1 MLGHAWG
8 LTDMK
13 KNETVKRVA
22 DTIQIRGARQNNL
35 KNLNLDIEPYTW
47 TVITGPSGSGK
58 SSLAFD
64 TLYSEG
70 QRRYVETFSA
80 YVRQFL
86 DRRDQPD
93 VDSIKGIPPA
103 IAINQSN
110 AVRTSRSTVG
120 TMTEINDHLKLL
132 FSRASHL
139 FCRSC
144 GEPVNVKSAF
154 DMWEDIKERAQRAG
168 DPRLVITFDVLF
180 SKKLTRDFVL
190 NALSSQGF
198 TRIHAERTTRDG
210 TLLSVVVDRFRAS
223 KAEQSRA
230 LEAIETALKSG
241 RGNYANKFAVH
252 ALSEDG
258 KEALWPY
265 AAGLTCAACDIAY
278 SKPSSALFSFNS
290 PLGACPV
297 CHGFGRIIDIDM
309 DLVIDPYLSIKDG
322 CIRPW
327 AKGGAYEEWQ
337 KALLSHAAKRR
348 IPTYHRFAD
357 LSDWMK
363 TWVIEGEPN
372 WNGSFANQWPGVRR
386 FFDYLE
392 SKSYN
397 LPIRVLLS
405 RYRTYQPC
413 PECGGSRMKPAS
425 LLWRIGSR
433 EAADKA
439 LGLRHRFLPP
449 EAAGIK
455 KNIQNI
461 PGLTLYDLML
471 LPISELQKF
480 FDIFAKEK
488 LDEATTLIVSQIR
501 TRLSYLMNVGLG
513 YLTLDRQSR
522 TLSGGEIQRVNLTTA
537 LGTNLVDTLFVLDE
551 PSVGLHPRDM
561 DRVNSLLENLRDA
574 GNTLV
579 VVEHDPQVMLA
590 ADRIVDMGPG
600 AGMNGG
606 QIVFDGTPTELRS
619 APSLTGQYL
628 SGAKSIAT
636 NLQQTPPTENT
647 KWLEITGA
655 AEHNLKSI
663 DVRFPLNCITT
674 VTGVSG
680 SGKSTLVVDTLFP
693 LLERYFRRAAPKPAY
708 ESLRGQEELRDVH
721 IIDQSAISKTT
732 RSTPAIYVG
741 AFDGIR
747 KIFANTQKARD
758 RDYTAGHFSFNSEL
772 GQCPTCQGSGFEHV
786 EMQFL
791 SDVYLRCPDCGGKR
805 YRPEILEV
813 TINCD
818 GKEERS
824 IADILDMT
832 VSEALRYFDKNI
844 DIVQAL
850 MPLEDVGLG
859 YIKLGQPLPTFS
871 GGEAQRIKLAGE
883 LAKSKSMTAAEGH
896 LYILDEPT
904 TGLHFDDIAKLL
916 SALRRLT
923 QSGATVVLIEH
934 NLDVIDASDWVIDL
948 GPEGGDKGGEIV
960 ATGTPEAIAKEK
972 TWTGLA
978 LAAYRKTRLDS
989 SLTMTGLF
997 AKPAPKPKEMGRSM
1011 QSVWRKARTG
1021 DLGVFGARENNLKNI
1036 NVVIP
1041 RRKLSVVTGIS
1052 GSGKSTLAFG
1062 VIFAEGQRRY
1072 LETFNA
1078 YARSMVQPAAAPDID
1093 ALVGIAPTVAIEQR
1107 VSQGGYKSTVA
1118 TQTEIQQYL
1127 RLLYAKLGVQ
1137 YCPDCNIPVEPQT
1150 RESILSSLLNSL
1162 SGKTVT
1168 LTAPIVRDRKGSYIE
1183 VFHQAQSSGITKL
1196 RVDGKWLST
1205 EHIPPLTRYSQHTIE
1220 TPIATLTVDSE
1231 HEEELRQ
1238 AISRALNRGD
1248 GLMDVYF
1255 PMKNVSGEDSE
1266 SHRTFSVKRACPKC
1280 GKSFP
1285 EPDPLLFSYN
1295 SSLGW
1300 CPKCDGLGKI
1310 FVWQQDDFDVNQAEK
1325 ITMDLIVCP
1334 SCHGERLNSFARSF
1348 RFKNWRIGEVTALTV
1363 EKALEVFSSME
1374 LTGREK
1380 AIGQAPIKE
1389 ILSKL
1394 RFLNEVGL
1402 GYLTL
1407 DRSAPT
1413 LSGGEAQRIRLA
1425 SQLGNNLQGVCY
1437 VLDEPTIG
1445 LHARDNDRLISS
1457 LISLKEKG
1465 NTVIVV
1471 EHDEDMI
1478 RHADHIVDIG
1488 PGAGSRGG
1496 SLVIEGTL
1504 KEVASCKESVTGQ
1517 FLKHPLSH
1525 TGLARHPVNVVTPG
1539 ITLSKATL
1547 HNIKELTVRFPLGR
1561 LIAVTGVSGS
1571 GKSTLA
1577 RSVLLPNLKAAVEA
1591 QRTKGAKKFEPTN
1604 CRSLSGYKSIQRV
1617 LEVDQTPIGKTPR
1630 SCPATY
1636 VGLYT
1641 PIRQLFAE
1649 TTTAKEHGWGV
1660 SRFSFNVDE
1669 GNCPVCG
1676 GQGQITIE
1684 MNFLPDMKQTCEACK
1699 GSRFNEET
1707 LTALWHGYSIG
1718 DILQMSVDEALP
1730 VFQTNRAIA
1739 KKLQLL
1745 QDVGLGYLKLGQ
1757 PSTTLSG
1764 GEAQRIKLVSE
1775 LSKAVVSIRTHRR
1788 IETFYIFDEPT
1799 VGLHMADV
1807 KKLISV
1813 LHTLVDAGHTVLV
1826 VEHNLD
1832 LIAESDYI
1840 IDLGP
1845 EGGSAGGTVVGK
1857 GEPREIAELKTP
1869 TGLALKEFLKTH
1881 KETTKAQEKKD
1892 E

>member
-1 MLGHAWG
+1 MQ
-8 LTDMK
+8 K
-13 KNETVKRVA
+13 EPKNEEKLA
-22 DTIQIRGARQNNL
+22 DTIQVRGARQNNL

-132 FSRASHL
+132 FSHEANL
-139 FCRSC
+139 FCSQCGDAVKDRSA
-144 GEPVNVKSAF
+144 S
-154 DMWEDIKERAQRAG
+154 DMWEDIKERAARSN

-180 SKKLTRDFVL
+180 SKKLTREFVL

-198 TRIHAERTTRDG
+198 TRIHAERKTRQG
-210 TLLSVVVDRFRAS
+210 TLLSVTVDRFRAS
-223 KAEQSRA
+223 KVESSRA
-230 LEAIETALKSG
+230 IEAVETALKSG
-241 RGNYANKFAVH
+241 RGDYANKFCVH
-252 ALSEDG
+252 ALADDG
-258 KEALWPY
+258 SEALWPY
-265 AAGLTCAACDIAY
+265 ATGLTCAACDIAY
-278 SKPSSALFSFNS
+278 SQPSSALFSFNS

-309 DLVIDPYLSIKDG
+309 DLVIDPSKSLENG
-322 CIRPW
+322 CVKPW
-327 AKGGAYEEWQ
+327 AKGSAYEDWQ
-337 KALLSHAAKRR
+337 TAMV
-348 IPTYHRFAD
+348 RFAKKHGIQSYCSFD
-357 LSDWMK
+357 YLSDWK
-363 TWVIEGEPN
+363 KQWIIDGDPQWDGN
-372 WNGSFANQWPGVRR
+372 FATHWAGVRR

-392 SKSYN
+392 SKSYS

-405 RYRTYQPC
+405 RYRTYKIC
-413 PECGGSRMKPAS
+413 PKCGGSRVKPAA
-425 LLWRIGSR
+425 LLWRVGSR
-433 EAADKA
+433 QTADAA
-439 LGLRHRFLPP
+439 LGSRRRFLPP
-449 EAAGIK
+449 EAPGIK

-480 FDIFAKEK
+480 FEALSTEK
-488 LDEATTLIVSQIR
+488 LDEPGSLVVNQIR
-501 TRLSYLMNVGLG
+501 TRLGYLMNVGLD

-561 DRVNSLLENLRDA
+561 DRVNSLLKNLRDA
-574 GNTLV
+574 RNTLV
-579 VVEHDPQVMLA
+579 VVEHDPQVMVA
-590 ADRIVDMGPG
+590 ADRIIDMGPG
-600 AGMNGG
+600 AGEKGG
-606 QIVFDGTPTELRS
+606 QIVFDGTPQELRKS
-619 APSLTGQYL
+619 TSLTGQYL
-628 SGAKSIAT
+628 SGKKSVAAS
-636 NLQQTPPTENT
+636 LKQTPPNKKT
-647 KWLEITGA
+647 KWLEILGA
-655 AEHNLKSI
+655 TEHNLKSV
-663 DVRFPLNCITT
+663 DVRFPLGCITT

-693 LLERYFRRAAPKPAY
+693 LLERYFGRAAPKPAFG
-708 ESLRGQEELRDVH
+708 SVRGLDEIVDVH
-721 IIDQSAISKTT
+721 LVDQSAISKTA

-741 AFDGIR
+741 AFDAIR
-747 KIFANTQKARD
+747 KIFANTQKAFVRN
-758 RDYTAGHFSFNSEL
+758 YTVGHFSFNSVL

-791 SDVYLRCPDCGGKR
+791 SDVYLRCPDCNGKR

-813 TINCD
+813 TINRD
-818 GKEERS
+818 GKKERS
-824 IADILDMT
+824 IADVLDMT
-832 VSEALRYFDKNI
+832 VSEAIHYFENDL
-844 DIVQAL
+844 DIVQSL
-850 MPLEDVGLG
+850 TPLEEVGLG
-859 YIKLGQPLPTFS
+859 YVKLGQPLPTLS

-883 LAKSKSMTAAEGH
+883 LAKSKSMFAAERN

-916 SALRRLT
+916 AALRRLT

-960 ATGTPEAIAKEK
+960 ATGTPDAIAKEK

-978 LAAYRKTRLDS
+978 LARYRKTRKNPK
-989 SLTMTGLF
+989 LTMTGFF
-997 AKPAPKPKEMGRSM
+997 AKPTPEPKQMGRSL
-1011 QSVWRKARTG
+1011 QSVWRKARVG

-1036 NVVIP
+1036 DVVIP

-1052 GSGKSTLAFG
+1052 GSGKSTLAFD

-1078 YARSMVQPAAAPDID
+1078 YARSMVQPAGAPDID
-1093 ALVGIAPTVAIEQR
+1093 ALVGIAPTVSIEQR

-1127 RLLYAKLGVQ
+1127 RLIFAKLGVQ
-1137 YCPDCNIPVEPQT
+1137 YCPDCDIPVKPQT
-1150 RESILSSLLNSL
+1150 QESIFSSLLRSAK
-1162 SGKTVT
+1162 GKTVT
-1168 LTAPIVRDRKGSYIE
+1168 LTAPVVYERKGQYTEIAS
-1183 VFHQAQSSGITKL
+1183 QARSSGIKRL
-1196 RVDGKWLST
+1196 RVDNEWVST
-1205 EHIPPLTRYSQHTIE
+1205 ENFPVLSRYTQHTIE
-1220 TPIATLTVDSE
+1220 VPIATIKIDQE
-1231 HEEELRQ
+1231 NEDELRNVI
-1238 AISRALNRGD
+1238 AKALSRGD
-1248 GLMDVYF
+1248 GLMKAYY
-1255 PMKNVSGEDSE
+1255 PMKEASGEILEEVRSY
-1266 SHRTFSVKRACPKC
+1266 SIKRACPKC
-1280 GKSFP
+1280 KRSFP
-1285 EPDPLLFSYN
+1285 EPDPQLFSYN
-1295 SSLGW
+1295 SASGRCPICKGTGAIFRWNASDYDERKIPENETSSLYV
-1300 CPKCDGLGKI
+1300 C
-1310 FVWQQDDFDVNQAEK
+1310 
-1325 ITMDLIVCP
+1325 CP
-1334 SCHGERLNSFARSF
+1334 SCHGERLNSIARAF
-1348 RFKNWRIGEVTALTV
+1348 RFKNWHLGEFTALPV
-1363 EKALEVFSSME
+1363 EKALDVLSSIQ
-1374 LTGREK
+1374 LKGREK
-1380 AIGQAPIKE
+1380 AIGYAPIKE
-1389 ILSKL
+1389 VISKL
-1394 RFLNEVGL
+1394 RFLKEVGL
-1402 GYLTL
+1402 GYLSL
-1407 DRSAPT
+1407 DRGAPT

-1445 LHARDNDRLISS
+1445 LHARDNARLISS
-1457 LISLKEKG
+1457 LISLKDKG

-1496 SLVIEGTL
+1496 SLVVEGTL
-1504 KEVASCKESVTGQ
+1504 KELASCKESVTGQ
-1517 FLKHPLSH
+1517 FLKHPLAH
-1525 TGLARHPVNVVTPG
+1525 TGIARHPVRAKDRAIVV
-1539 ITLSKATL
+1539 SNATM
-1547 HNIKELTVRFPLGR
+1547 HNLKELTVRFPVGR
-1561 LIAVTGVSGS
+1561 LIALTGVSGS

-1577 RSVLLPNLKAAVEA
+1577 RSILLPNLKAAVA
-1591 QRTKGAKKFEPTN
+1591 ARRSKKAPRFEPTD
-1604 CRSLSGYKSIQRV
+1604 CESLSGYKTIERV
-1617 LEVDQTPIGKTPR
+1617 LEVDQTPIGKNPR

-1636 VGLYT
+1636 INLFT
-1641 PIRQLFAE
+1641 QIRTLFAE
-1649 TTTAKEHGWGV
+1649 TTTAKERGWGV

-1669 GNCPVCG
+1669 GSCPVCA
-1676 GQGQITIE
+1676 GQGQISIA
-1684 MNFLPDMKQTCEACK
+1684 MNFLPDMRQTCEACK
-1699 GSRFNEET
+1699 GTRFNEET
-1707 LTALWHGYSIG
+1707 LSARWHGYSIG
-1718 DILQMSVDEALP
+1718 DVLQMSVDDALD
-1730 VFQTNRAIA
+1730 VFGTNGPIA
-1739 KKLQLL
+1739 NKLRLM

-1775 LSKAVVSIRTHRR
+1775 LAKAIISIRTHRR
-1788 IETFYIFDEPT
+1788 LETFYIFDEPT

-1807 KKLISV
+1807 KRLISV

-1832 LIAESDYI
+1832 LIAESDYV

-1845 EGGSAGGTVVGK
+1845 EGGDAGGTIVGQ
-1857 GEPREIAELKTP
+1857 GAPWQIAELQTP
-1869 TGLALKEFLKTH
+1869 TGIALKEFLQAH
-1881 KETTKAQEKKD
+1881 KETNAPLEKKD
-1892 E
+1892 S

>member
-1 MLGHAWG
+1 
-8 LTDMK
+8 MK
-13 KNETVKRVA
+13 KQETTKRDA
-22 DTIQIRGARQNNL
+22 DTIQVRGARQNNL
-35 KNLNLDIEPYTW
+35 KNLDLDIEPYTW

-132 FSRASHL
+132 FSREAHL

-144 GEPVNVKSAF
+144 GEAVNVKSAF

-180 SKKLTRDFVL
+180 SKKLTREFVM

-198 TRIHAERTTRDG
+198 TRIHTERNTRQG
-210 TLLSVVVDRFRAS
+210 TILSVTVDRFRAS
-223 KAEQSRA
+223 KADQSRA

-241 RGNYANKFAVH
+241 RGEYANKFAVH
-252 ALSEDG
+252 ALTEDG

-309 DLVIDPYLSIKDG
+309 DLVIDSNKSLKDG

-337 KALLSHAAKRR
+337 KSLLHFAQGHN
-348 IPTYHRFAD
+348 IPDFCSFAY
-357 LSDWMK
+357 LSDWIK
-363 TWVIEGEPN
+363 RWVIEGDSAWDGN
-372 WNGSFANQWPGVRR
+372 FTTHWAGVRR

-413 PECGGSRMKPAS
+413 PECGGSRMKPAA

-433 EAADKA
+433 EAANAA
-439 LGLRHRFLPP
+439 LGVRRRFLPP
-449 EAAGIK
+449 EAPGIK

-480 FDIFAKEK
+480 FDVLSKEK
-488 LDEATTLIVSQIR
+488 LDEAGALVVSQIR

-561 DRVNSLLENLRDA
+561 DRVNALLENLRDA

-590 ADRIVDMGPG
+590 ADRIIDMGPG
-600 AGMNGG
+600 AGVNGG
-606 QIVFDGTPTELRS
+606 QIVFDGTPKELRQS
-619 APSLTGQYL
+619 PTLTGQYL
-628 SGAKSIAT
+628 SGVRSITT
-636 NLQQTPPTENT
+636 NLQQTPPTEST
-647 KWLEITGA
+647 KWLELTGA

-663 DVRFPLNCITT
+663 DVRFPLGCITT

-693 LLERYFRRAAPKPAY
+693 LLERYFGRAAPKPAY
-708 ESLRGQEELRDVH
+708 ESIRGQEGLLDVH

-813 TINCD
+813 TINRD
-818 GKEERS
+818 GKKELS

-832 VSEALRYFDKNI
+832 VSEALRYFDKNL

-850 MPLEDVGLG
+850 MPLESVGLG
-859 YIKLGQPLPTFS
+859 YIKLGQPLPTLS

-883 LAKSKSMTAAEGH
+883 LAKSKSMTAAAGH

-904 TGLHFDDIAKLL
+904 TGLHFDDIAKLI

-923 QSGATVVLIEH
+923 QAGATVILIEH

-948 GPEGGDKGGEIV
+948 GPEGGDEGGEIV
-960 ATGTPEAIAKEK
+960 ATGTPDAIAKEK

-978 LAAYRKTRLDS
+978 LAAYRKTRIDP

-997 AKPAPKPKEMGRSM
+997 AKPTPKPKELGRSM
-1011 QSVWRKARTG
+1011 QSVWRNARAG
-1021 DLGVFGARENNLKNI
+1021 DLGIFGARENNLKNI
-1036 NVVIP
+1036 NVVVP

-1052 GSGKSTLAFG
+1052 GSGKSTLAFS

-1093 ALVGIAPTVAIEQR
+1093 ALLGIAPTVAIEQR
-1107 VSQGGYKSTVA
+1107 ISQGGYKSTVA

-1137 YCPDCNIPVEPQT
+1137 YCPDCNLPVEPQT
-1150 RESILSSLLNSL
+1150 QESIFSSILKSL
-1162 SGKTVT
+1162 SGKSVT
-1168 LTAPIVRDRKGSYIE
+1168 FTAPIVRDRKGSYVEI
-1183 VFHQAQSSGITKL
+1183 FSQARNSGITKL

-1205 EHIPPLTRYSQHTIE
+1205 GNTPRLSRYSQHTIE
-1220 TPIATLTVDSE
+1220 MPIATLQVASE
-1231 HEEELRQ
+1231 HEEELRL
-1238 AISRALNRGD
+1238 AISRTLNRGD
-1248 GLMDVYF
+1248 GFMEVYF
-1255 PMKNVSGEDSE
+1255 SIETPSGKETE
-1266 SHRTFSVKRACPKC
+1266 GHRSFSIKRACPKC
-1280 GKSFP
+1280 GRSFP
-1285 EPDPLLFSYN
+1285 EPDPQLFSYN

-1300 CPKCDGLGKI
+1300 CPKCNGLGKI
-1310 FVWQQDDFDVNQAEK
+1310 YVWQQDDFDIRKVEK
-1325 ITMDLIVCP
+1325 ISTEPLVCP
-1334 SCHGERLNSFARSF
+1334 NCQGERLNPIARAF
-1348 RFKNWRIGEVTALTV
+1348 RFKNWRIGEITALTV
-1363 EKALEVFSSME
+1363 EKAIEVFSSMQ

-1380 AIGQAPIKE
+1380 AIGEAPIKE

-1407 DRSAPT
+1407 ERAAPT

-1445 LHARDNDRLISS
+1445 LHARDNERLISS

-1496 SLVIEGTL
+1496 SLVVEGTVN
-1504 KEVASCKESVTGQ
+1504 EVTDCKESVTGQ
-1517 FLKHPLSH
+1517 FLKHPLAH
-1525 TGLARHPVNVVTPG
+1525 TGIARHPVCKGDPA
-1539 ITLSKATL
+1539 IKLSKATL
-1547 HNIKELTVRFPLGR
+1547 HNLKELTVRFPTGR
-1561 LIAVTGVSGS
+1561 LIAITGVSGS

-1577 RSVLLPNLKAAVEA
+1577 RSILLPNLQAAVL
-1591 QRTKGAKKFEPTN
+1591 AKRSRGIKKYEPTN
-1604 CRSLSGYKSIQRV
+1604 CKSISGYDSIQRV

-1649 TTTAKEHGWGV
+1649 TTVAKEHGWGT
-1660 SRFSFNVDE
+1660 SRFSFNIDE

-1718 DILQMSVDEALP
+1718 DVLQMSVDEALP
-1730 VFQTNRAIA
+1730 VFETNSAIA
-1739 KKLQLL
+1739 KKLRLL

-1775 LSKAVVSIRTHRR
+1775 LSKAVTSIRTNRR

-1807 KKLISV
+1807 QKLISV

-1832 LIAESDYI
+1832 LIAEADYV

-1845 EGGSAGGTVVGK
+1845 EGGNAGGTIVGK
-1857 GEPREIAELKTP
+1857 GEPAQIAKRRTP
-1869 TGLALKEFLKTH
+1869 TGRALKQFLKTH
-1881 KETTKAQEKKD
+1881 KEEHEASETNNA
-1892 E
+1892 

>member
-1 MLGHAWG
+1 MHMTEQDTA
-8 LTDMK
+8 
-13 KNETVKRVA
+13 KRFA
-22 DTIQIRGARQNNL
+22 ETIQIRGARQNNL
-35 KNLNLDIEPYTW
+35 KNIDLDIKPYTW

-86 DRRDQPD
+86 DRRDQPA

-132 FSRASHL
+132 FSREANL

-144 GEPVNVKSAF
+144 GEAVKVRNAF
-154 DMWEDIKERAQRAG
+154 DMWDDIKERAEKAG
-168 DPRLVITFDVLF
+168 DPRLVVTFDVF
-180 SKKLTRDFVL
+180 FPKKLTRDFVT

-198 TRIHAERTTRDG
+198 TRIHAERNTRQG

-223 KAEQSRA
+223 KADQSRA
-230 LEAIETALKSG
+230 IEAIETALKSS
-241 RGNYANKFAVH
+241 RGEYANKFAVH
-252 ALSEDG
+252 ALFEDG
-258 KEALWPY
+258 SEALWPY
-265 AAGLTCAACDIAY
+265 VTGLACAACNISY
-278 SKPSSALFSFNS
+278 SKPNSALFSFNS
-290 PLGACPV
+290 PLGACPI

-309 DLVIDPYLSIKDG
+309 DLVIDSNKSLKDG

-337 KALLSHAAKRR
+337 KSLMHFAEEHR
-348 IPTYHRFAD
+348 IPNYCHFAY
-357 LSDWMK
+357 LSDWSK
-363 TWVIEGEPN
+363 RWVIDGDPN
-372 WNGSFANQWPGVRR
+372 WNGNFSTHWAGVRR

-413 PECGGSRMKPAS
+413 PRCGGSRMKPAS

-433 EAADKA
+433 EAADVA
-439 LGLRHRFLPP
+439 LGSRGRFLPP
-449 EAAGIK
+449 EAPGIK
-455 KNIQNI
+455 KNIKNI

-471 LPISELQKF
+471 LPISQLQKF
-480 FDIFAKEK
+480 FDSLAKEN
-488 LDEATTLIVSQIR
+488 LDEAGALVVSQIR

-561 DRVNSLLENLRDA
+561 DRVNALLENLRDA

-600 AGMNGG
+600 AGVNGG
-606 QIVFDGTPTELRS
+606 QIVFDGTPKELRK

-628 SGAKSIAT
+628 SGKKSIAID
-636 NLQQTPPTENT
+636 LKQTPPNEST

-655 AEHNLKSI
+655 TEHNLKSVN
-663 DVRFPLNCITT
+663 VRFPLGCITT

-693 LLERYFRRAAPKPAY
+693 LLERYFGRAAPKPAY
-708 ESLRGQEELRDVH
+708 KSIRGQEELVDVH

-747 KIFANTQKARD
+747 KVFANTQKARD

-791 SDVYLRCPDCGGKR
+791 SDVYLRCPDCNGKR

-813 TINCD
+813 TINRD
-818 GKEERS
+818 GKKNRS
-824 IADILDMT
+824 IADVLDMT
-832 VSEALRYFDKNI
+832 VSEALRYFEKNL

-850 MPLEDVGLG
+850 MPLEEVGLG
-859 YIKLGQPLPTFS
+859 YIKLGQPLPTLS

-883 LAKSKSMTAAEGH
+883 LAKSKSMTVAAAH

-923 QSGATVVLIEH
+923 QSGASVILIEH

-948 GPEGGDKGGEIV
+948 GPEGGDAGGEIV
-960 ATGTPEAIAKEK
+960 STGTPDAIAKEK

-978 LAAYRKTRLDS
+978 LAAYRKTRIDP

-997 AKPAPKPKEMGRSM
+997 AKPTPKPKEMGRSL
-1011 QSVWRKARTG
+1011 QSIWREAKTG
-1021 DLGVFGARENNLKNI
+1021 DLGIFGARENNLKNI
-1036 NVVIP
+1036 DVVIP

-1107 VSQGGYKSTVA
+1107 ISQGGHKSTVA

-1137 YCPDCNIPVEPQT
+1137 YCPDCGIPVRPQT
-1150 RESILSSLLNSL
+1150 QESIFASILKTLA
-1162 SGKTVT
+1162 GKSVI
-1168 LTAPIVRDRKGSYIE
+1168 LTAPIVRARKGSYVEI
-1183 VFHQAQSSGITKL
+1183 VSQARNSGITRL
-1196 RVDGKWLST
+1196 RVDGHWLST
-1205 EHIPPLTRYSQHTIE
+1205 ENFPQLSRYSLHTIE
-1220 TPIATLTVDSE
+1220 MPTATLKIDAG
-1231 HEEELRQ
+1231 HEEELRS
-1238 AISRALNRGD
+1238 AISRTLNRGD

-1255 PMKNVSGEDSE
+1255 PMKNAAGKDMEG
-1266 SHRTFSVKRACPKC
+1266 HKTFSIKRACPKC
-1280 GKSFP
+1280 GWSFP
-1285 EPDPLLFSYN
+1285 EPDPQLFSYN

-1300 CPKCDGLGKI
+1300 CPKCAGSGEVYGWQLDG
-1310 FVWQQDDFDVNQAEK
+1310 FDPEDTKNISTK
-1325 ITMDLIVCP
+1325 TTVCP
-1334 SCHGERLNSFARSF
+1334 ECNGERLNAIARAF
-1348 RFKNWRIGEVTALTV
+1348 QFNGWRIGQLSSLTV
-1363 EKALEVFSSME
+1363 EKAIDVFSSMT
-1374 LTGREK
+1374 LTGRDK
-1380 AIGQAPIKE
+1380 AIGEAPIKE

-1407 DRSAPT
+1407 DRAAPT
-1413 LSGGEAQRIRLA
+1413 LSGGESQRIRLA

-1445 LHARDNDRLISS
+1445 LHARDNARLISS

-1496 SLVIEGTL
+1496 SLVIEGSL
-1504 KEVASCKESVTGQ
+1504 KEIADCKESITGQ
-1517 FLKHPLSH
+1517 CLKHPLVH
-1525 TGLARHPVNVVTPG
+1525 TGIPRHPVSGADPEIF
-1539 ITLSKATL
+1539 ITNASL
-1547 HNIKELTVRFPLGR
+1547 HNLKNITVRFPLGR
-1561 LIAVTGVSGS
+1561 LIAITGVSGS

-1591 QRTKGAKKFEPTN
+1591 LRSKGEKKIKPTN
-1604 CRSLSGYKSIQRV
+1604 CRSIFGYETIQRV

-1636 VGLYT
+1636 IGLYT

-1649 TTTAKEHGWGV
+1649 TTVAKEHGWGI

-1669 GNCPVCG
+1669 GNCLVCG
-1676 GQGQITIE
+1676 GQGQTTVE

-1707 LTALWHGYSIG
+1707 LTALWRGYSIG
-1718 DILQMSVDEALP
+1718 DVLQMSVDEALT
-1730 VFQTNRAIA
+1730 VFETNRAIA
-1739 KKLQLL
+1739 NKLRLL

-1775 LSKAVVSIRTHRR
+1775 LAKAVTSLRTHRR

-1807 KKLISV
+1807 EKLISV

-1832 LIAESDYI
+1832 LIAESDYV

-1845 EGGSAGGTVVGK
+1845 EGGAAGGAIVGK
-1857 GEPREIAELKTP
+1857 GAPFEIAQHKTP
-1869 TGLALKEFLKTH
+1869 TGQALKKFLSTH
-1881 KETTKAQEKKD
+1881 KETPETSEKKAS
-1892 E
+1892 

>member
-1 MLGHAWG
+1 MLGRAWR

-13 KNETVKRVA
+13 KQETTKRDA
-22 DTIQIRGARQNNL
+22 DTIQVRGARQNNL
-35 KNLNLDIEPYTW
+35 KNLDLDIEPYTW

-132 FSRASHL
+132 FSREAHL

-154 DMWEDIKERAQRAG
+154 DMWEDIKERAARTG
-168 DPRLVITFDVLF
+168 DPRLVITFDVCFTKTLE
-180 SKKLTRDFVL
+180 RDFVI
-190 NALSSQGF
+190 NALSAQGF
-198 TRIHAERTTRDG
+198 TRIHAERSTRQG
-210 TLLSVVVDRFRAS
+210 TVLSVTVDRFRAS
-223 KAEQSRA
+223 KVEQSRA

-241 RGNYANKFAVH
+241 RGDYANKFAVH

-309 DLVIDPYLSIKDG
+309 DLVIDPNLSILDR
-322 CIRPW
+322 CVRPW
-327 AKGGAYEEWQ
+327 ARGSAYEEWQ
-337 KALLSHAAKRR
+337 NSLLAHAEKRR
-348 IPTYHRFAD
+348 IPTYCRFCD
-357 LSDWMK
+357 LCDWMK
-363 TWVIEGEPN
+363 TWVIEGDSN
-372 WNGSFANQWPGVRR
+372 WNGNFAKQWAGVRR

-433 EAADKA
+433 EAANTA
-439 LGLRHRFLPP
+439 LGARRRFLPP
-449 EAAGIK
+449 DAPGIK

-480 FDIFAKEK
+480 FDILSKEK
-488 LDEATTLIVSQIR
+488 LDEAATLIVSQIR
-501 TRLSYLMNVGLG
+501 TRISYLINVGLG

-561 DRVNSLLENLRDA
+561 DRVNALLKNLRDA

-600 AGMNGG
+600 AGVNGG
-606 QIVFDGTPTELRS
+606 QIVFDGTPKELRK

-628 SGAKSIAT
+628 SGAKSIT
-636 NLQQTPPTENT
+636 TDLEQQPPTKNT
-647 KWLEITGA
+647 EWLEITGA

-663 DVRFPLNCITT
+663 DVRFPLGCITT

-693 LLERYFRRAAPKPAY
+693 ILERYFGRAAPKPAY
-708 ESLRGQEELRDVH
+708 KSIRGQEELRNVH

-747 KIFANTQKARD
+747 KIFANTPKARD

-791 SDVYLRCPDCGGKR
+791 SDVYLRCPDCNGKR

-813 TINCD
+813 TINRD
-818 GKEERS
+818 GKKERS

-850 MPLEDVGLG
+850 MPLENVGLG
-859 YIKLGQPLPTFS
+859 YIKLGQPLPTLS

-883 LAKSKSMTAAEGH
+883 LAKSKSITAADGH

-923 QSGATVVLIEH
+923 QSGATVILIEH

-948 GPEGGDKGGEIV
+948 GPEGGDEGGEIV
-960 ATGTPEAIAKEK
+960 ATGTPDAIAKEK

-978 LAAYRKTRLDS
+978 LAAYRKTRKDP
-989 SLTMTGLF
+989 SLSMTGLF
-997 AKPAPKPKEMGRSM
+997 AKPTPKPKEMGRSM
-1011 QSVWRKARTG
+1011 QSVWRNARVG

-1036 NVVIP
+1036 NVVVP

-1107 VSQGGYKSTVA
+1107 ISQGGNKSTVA

-1137 YCPDCNIPVEPQT
+1137 YCPDCNIPVKPQT
-1150 RESILSSLLNSL
+1150 QESIFASLLKSF
-1162 SGKTVT
+1162 SGKSVT
-1168 LTAPIVRDRKGSYIE
+1168 LTAPIVRDRKGSYVE
-1183 VFHQAQSSGITKL
+1183 TFSQARNSGITKL
-1196 RVDGKWLST
+1196 RVDGRWVST
-1205 EHIPPLTRYSQHTIE
+1205 ESAPRLSRYSQHTIE
-1220 TPIATLTVDSE
+1220 MPIATLKVDSE
-1231 HEEELRQ
+1231 HEEELRL

-1248 GLMDVYF
+1248 GFMDVYY
-1255 PMKNVSGEDSE
+1255 PMKTPEGVDAEG
-1266 SHRTFSVKRACPKC
+1266 HRSFSIKRACPKC
-1280 GKSFP
+1280 GWSFP
-1285 EPDPLLFSYN
+1285 EPDPQLFSYN
-1295 SSLGW
+1295 SPLGW
-1300 CPKCDGLGKI
+1300 CEKCSGLGKI
-1310 FVWQQDDFDVNQAEK
+1310 HVWQQDNFNTREVET
-1325 ITMDLIVCP
+1325 ITMDLLPCP
-1334 SCHGERLNSFARSF
+1334 NCHGERLNPIARAF
-1348 RFKNWRIGEVTALTV
+1348 RFRDWRIGEISALTV
-1363 EKALEVFSSME
+1363 EKAIDVFSSMA

-1380 AIGQAPIKE
+1380 AIGEAPIKE

-1407 DRSAPT
+1407 DRAAPT

-1445 LHARDNDRLISS
+1445 LHARDNERLISS

-1496 SLVIEGTL
+1496 SLVIEGSL
-1504 KEVASCKESVTGQ
+1504 DEVAACKESVTGQ
-1517 FLKHPLSH
+1517 FLKHPLTH
-1525 TGLARHPVNVVTPG
+1525 TGIARHPVCAGDPG

-1547 HNIKELTVRFPLGR
+1547 HNLKDLTVRFPIGR

-1577 RSVLLPNLKAAVEA
+1577 RSVLLPNLQEAVLAE
-1591 QRTKGAKKFEPTN
+1591 RYKGAKRYKPTH
-1604 CRSLSGYKSIQRV
+1604 CKSISGYQSIQRV

-1649 TTTAKEHGWGV
+1649 TTLAKERGWGI

-1676 GQGQITIE
+1676 GQGQTTIE

-1707 LTALWHGYSIG
+1707 LTALWRGYSIG
-1718 DILQMSVDEALP
+1718 DVLQMSVDEALP
-1730 VFQTNRAIA
+1730 VFETNRVIA
-1739 KKLQLL
+1739 KKLRLL

-1775 LSKAVVSIRTHRR
+1775 LSKAVTSIRTNRR

-1832 LIAESDYI
+1832 LIAEADYV

-1845 EGGSAGGTVVGK
+1845 EGGSAGGTIVGK
-1857 GEPREIAELKTP
+1857 GAPAQIAELETP
-1869 TGLALKEFLKTH
+1869 TGRALKQFLETH
-1881 KETTKAQEKKD
+1881 EEEEPD
-1892 E
+1892 D